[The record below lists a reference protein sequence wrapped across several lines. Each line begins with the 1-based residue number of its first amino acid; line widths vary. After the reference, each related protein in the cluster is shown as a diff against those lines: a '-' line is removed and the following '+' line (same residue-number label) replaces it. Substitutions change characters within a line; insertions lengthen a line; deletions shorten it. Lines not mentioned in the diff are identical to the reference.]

1 MSLTILTFSL
11 FHPCVVGACLW
22 VSIPLHYFGV
32 IAYTWLSSCI
42 LEGWTNVSC
51 NIVVIGHLF
60 GVVLVEI
67 RVSGI
72 RFRQSTR

>member
-1 MSLTILTFSL
+1 MHALGFDSPSFFWS
-11 FHPCVVGACLW
+11 H
-22 VSIPLHYFGV
+22 
-32 IAYTWLSSCI
+32 IAYTWLFSCI

-67 RVSGI
+67 RVGGI
-72 RFRQSTR
+72 RSVSL